1 MLSHTISPFLF
12 TWPVV
17 YFARSFFVFGKEKG
31 HITLQKESP
40 KRKPQ
45 WRQISNQNLRK
56 KILFKSFNESKQK
69 TYFLTISFK
78 SHLLAIPVM
87 ETLEIKLIVA
97 AFTMIAQND
106 HLHCNTR

>member
-17 YFARSFFVFGKEKG
+17 DFARSFFVFDKEKG

-45 WRQISNQNLRK
+45 RRQQSNQNLRK
-56 KILFKSFNESKQK
+56 KNF
-69 TYFLTISFK
+69 
-78 SHLLAIPVM
+78 V
-87 ETLEIKLIVA
+87 
-97 AFTMIAQND
+97 
-106 HLHCNTR
+106 